1 MKTRYDPVADAL
13 FVRFSDDPILES
25 EEVRPGLI
33 IDLDSAGH
41 IVGIELL
48 DARSQL
54 AAAALAEL
62 SAA

>member
-33 IDLDSAGH
+33 VDLDSAGH

-54 AAAALAEL
+54 AAAALDEL

>member
-1 MKTRYDPVADAL
+1 MIRWRMHYSCVFPMIRS
-13 FVRFSDDPILES
+13 FES

-33 IDLDSAGH
+33 VDLDSAGH